1 MNHCIAI
8 DAMGGD
14 SAPGEIIKGLAE
26 FGRSDF
32 SFLLFGPKGV
42 LSELT
47 ARYLSSDIH
56 YEIVNSDDVVSSDM
70 PVNQALRL
78 SKTSSMGMAIS
89 SVKNGDADVVV
100 SAGNTG
106 AYMASAKIILKTI
119 SGIDRPAIATTIPGA
134 RGKSIM
140 LDLGAN
146 SECSMRNIV
155 EFAIMGDALARSI
168 FAKDNPSISLLN
180 IGSENI
186 KGHPLIRNSADVIQ
200 KIFSNYVGYVEG
212 NDIVRGIVDVIVCD
226 GFSGNIA
233 LKSIEGTARVLLKE
247 FKSVLKGGVL
257 NKIAASILL
266 KPLKSMAAKYDPR
279 IHNGAILLGLN
290 GVVVKSHG
298 NSDALG
304 TASAVKFAIQTVS
317 DNVLDKIKAQMDKD
331 LSLDRYLS

>member
-1 MNHCIAI
+1 MSHCVAI

-14 SAPGEIIKGLAE
+14 NAPEEIIKGLAE
-26 FGRSDF
+26 FEKSDF
-32 SFLLFGPKGV
+32 SFLLFGPKGA

-47 ARYLSSDIH
+47 TRYLSSGIH
-56 YEIVNSDDVVSSDM
+56 YEIVNSDDVVGSDM
-70 PVNQALRL
+70 PINQALRL
-78 SKTSSMGMAIS
+78 LKTSSMGMAIS

-119 SGIDRPAIATTIPGA
+119 NGIDRPAIATTIPGA
-134 RGKSIM
+134 EGKSIM

-212 NDIVRGIVDVIVCD
+212 NDIVQGIVDVIVCD

-233 LKSIEGTARVLLKE
+233 LKSIEGTARALLKE
-247 FKSVLKGGVL
+247 LKSVLKSGVL
-257 NKIAASILL
+257 NKIAASMLL

-304 TASAVKFAIQTVS
+304 TASAVKFAMQTVS
-317 DNVLDKIKAQMDKD
+317 DNVLDKIKTQMDKD